1 QGGRIH
7 IEAKNVHLSNQL
19 QTADSVLKPGD
30 YVLLNIKDTGHGM
43 EPETLEHIFE
53 PFFTT
58 KEVGS
63 GTGLGL
69 STVYGIVQAHQGHIQ
84 CHSQP
89 GEGATFSIYWPSTRS
104 QDKAEQK
111 QEESAGELPQGTGT
125 ILVVDDEGAYR
136 DMMQIALS
144 QSGYTVL
151 AAANGEEALQIYSRQ
166 SAQIDLVILD
176 LSMDGMG
183 GEQCLQEI
191 LKADPGARILVASG
205 YSTEKSTLHD
215 ILQGEAVDF
224 IGKPFQLSA
233 LMHKVQE
240 ILKIE

>member
-1 QGGRIH
+1 MPHQVPAFPAIGRQGL
-7 IEAKNVHLSNQL
+7 EPP
-19 QTADSVLKPGD
+19 VLP
-30 YVLLNIKDTGHGM
+30 YTGINHGY
-43 EPETLEHIFE
+43 EFVGAGGAETLEHIFD

-69 STVYGIVQAHQGHIQ
+69 SAVYGIVQAHLGHIQ

-89 GEGATFSIYWPSTRS
+89 REGAIFSIYWPAARAG
-104 QDKAEQK
+104 DKAEPKQK
-111 QEESAGELPQGTGT
+111 ESAGELPQGTGT

-151 AAANGEEALQIYSRQ
+151 LAANGEEALQIYSRQ
-166 SAQIDLVILD
+166 SPQIDLVILD
-176 LSMDGMG
+176 LSMAGMG

-191 LKADPGARILVASG
+191 LKTDPEARILVASG
-205 YSTEKSTLHD
+205 YSSEHAAKGVMQKGAAAFL
-215 ILQGEAVDF
+215 
-224 IGKPFQLSA
+224 GKPFPISELLDTVLGLLNNQLA
-233 LMHKVQE
+233 E
-240 ILKIE
+240 NN